1 MKNEK
6 RIGYTPRSSYD
17 EKYFGEVICTEPL
30 KSMPYASA
38 KVLYTD
44 DGTVLLRSYTTIV
57 AAIDSNGYVYC
68 FWNYSATTRKHL
80 SAFAR
85 QYGFTYKVFKDL
97 MDGRIDSFNIHAY
110 NCD

>member
-6 RIGYTPRSSYD
+6 HIGYTPASSYN
-17 EKYFGEVICTEPL
+17 EQYFGEVICATPL
-30 KSMPYASA
+30 ESMPYASA
-38 KVLYTD
+38 SVLHTN
-44 DGTVLLRSYTTIV
+44 DGTTLLRSYSTIV

-80 SAFAR
+80 SAFAK
-85 QYGFTYKVFKDL
+85 QYGFNYQIFKDL
-97 MDGRIDSFNIHAY
+97 MDGRRECFNIHGN